1 MSTVDILII
10 SVDDET
16 VNLLLASV
24 PAQVWRIH
32 CASSRNQAIDMMSK
46 RSFALIIFDAETP
59 DIDGF
64 EFDNLIREYSDTP
77 MVVLGAK
84 SEISYKV
91 KFLNKG
97 AADYIIKPFSPEE
110 LIARIRVL
118 FRRSKPN
125 SDSLVPTSVNY
136 GDLKIK
142 FSAGQVIVNN
152 KEIMLTPIE
161 YNLLK
166 ELVLN
171 EGKVLTYKYLLKK
184 IWGSEYETERQY
196 VHVYIRRLRSKFQC
210 GCRIFKKYIISIPR
224 IGYQFKHISPADM
237 RRHNS

>member
-1 MSTVDILII
+1 MNTSDILII
-10 SVDDET
+10 STDEET
-16 VNLLLASV
+16 IDLLFTSM

-32 CASSRNQAIDMMSK
+32 CANNRNQAIDMMSK
-46 RSFALIIFDAETP
+46 RSFALVIFDTETP
-59 DIDGF
+59 GIDGF
-64 EFDNLIREYSDTP
+64 EFDNLIHEYCDTP

-84 SEISYKV
+84 SEISHKI

-97 AADYIIKPFSPEE
+97 ADDYIVKPFAPEE
-110 LIARIRVL
+110 LIARIKVL

-125 SDSLVPTSVNY
+125 YDSLVPTSVSY
-136 GDLKIK
+136 DDLKIK

-152 KEIMLTPIE
+152 KEIMLTPKE

-171 EGKVLTYKYLLKK
+171 EGKVLTYKYILKK

-196 VHVYIRRLRSKFQC
+196 VHVYIRRLRAKFQC

-224 IGYQFKHISPADM
+224 TGYQFKHISPADV
-237 RRHNS
+237 RRHKS